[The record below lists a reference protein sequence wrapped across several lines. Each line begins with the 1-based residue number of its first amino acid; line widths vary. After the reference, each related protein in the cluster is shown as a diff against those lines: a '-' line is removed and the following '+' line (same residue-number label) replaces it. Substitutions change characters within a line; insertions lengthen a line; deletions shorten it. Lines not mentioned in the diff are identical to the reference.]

1 MEPCESLGNIT
12 CLPYYFPRS
21 VKHVKTPKNTVCQ
34 AHLRKNMHQQ
44 HSNIAIL
51 CSCHVAPFSTTAWEN
66 SAAQASQP
74 SSAPRRCAASSGH
87 VFGVARHPAVWRHGS
102 PLAWHLAQRNCWN
115 KSGAPR
121 GLAAGPRNLRKF
133 GDYQLIELFEARWSW
148 ANQRVW
154 SVWFWDFQGFPLNPG
169 ELGLLLGVTRSYFD
183 HKFLMECTAA
193 PIAWELAG
201 GESSTHLETYS
212 YVWWHNQRASG
223 KRQVPTPP
231 KD

>member
-12 CLPYYFPRS
+12 CFPYW
-21 VKHVKTPKNTVCQ
+21 KHVKTPKKTLFAKPTSAKTCTNNIQT
-34 AHLRKNMHQQ
+34 LPMRKVVPRI
-44 HSNIAIL
+44 SYVPII
-51 CSCHVAPFSTTAWEN
+51 SCHVAPFSTTAWEN

-87 VFGVARHPAVWRHGS
+87 VVGVARQPAVWRHGS

-133 GDYQLIELFEARWSW
+133 LRFSVELFEARWSW

-154 SVWFWDFQGFPLNPG
+154 FWDFQGSG
-169 ELGLLLGVTRSYFD
+169 ELGLLLGVTRSYLD